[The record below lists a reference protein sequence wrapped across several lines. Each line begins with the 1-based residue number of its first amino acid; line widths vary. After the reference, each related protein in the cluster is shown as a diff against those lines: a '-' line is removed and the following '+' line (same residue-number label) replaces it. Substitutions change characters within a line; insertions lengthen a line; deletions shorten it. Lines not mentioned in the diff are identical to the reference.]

1 MVGFVPTIL
10 SVKYLKKQHKSGAE
24 EMRGETIWTVMVCSA
39 VCSCMYVMEA
49 AIYACRVDTTFYFVI
64 VWVRMFDVSLGSAV
78 WLIVALAATSH
89 WSIETTA
96 GMMLMMK
103 KHLCTA

>member
-24 EMRGETIWTVMVCSA
+24 GMRGETIWTVMTCSA
-39 VCSCMYVMEA
+39 VSSCRHVIEA

-64 VWVRMFDVSLGSAV
+64 VWVRMFVCVVGSAV

-89 WSIETTA
+89 WSIESSNCCV
-96 GMMLMMK
+96 L
-103 KHLCTA
+103 LV